1 MFLSSI
7 YSPANDGRMANG
19 SSILGTKR
27 TKRIRIRTSTR
38 TRIRRIRRTRGTRRT
53 RSTTPKMRTLRTN
66 VVIAGAVGSM
76 GIMVDMGI
84 RLGIRLG
91 TRGDIQVGIRLSD
104 FLVSWFEGIV
114 VLCV

>member
-38 TRIRRIRRTRGTRRT
+38 TRIRRIRRT